1 MIYQHT
7 ESYLNRMKNTR
18 VMTKTRIFSKRLVTP
33 LWCMVEKYAV
43 NIILR
48 FKYDL
53 PAHQISFNSDK
64 KQSSYGQKTG
74 FLLMDHNSVVTYPI
88 YMKFG
93 KLVVHTKVSKLY

>member
-7 ESYLNRMKNTR
+7 KSYRDRMKNTR

-33 LWCMVEKYAV
+33 LWCTVEKYDI
-43 NIILR
+43 NIIFRL
-48 FKYDL
+48 KYDIPL
-53 PAHQISFNSDK
+53 NEISFKSDE

-74 FLLMDHNSVVTYPI
+74 FLLMGHNSVVTDPI
-88 YMKFG
+88 WMKFG